1 MSSARGVGYPVNLPH
16 EGSQLP
22 NSPAAGGLPV
32 EVFRPQNVYADLSS
46 VCIDLKIWSG
56 CFAGIWSVRWEM
68 GFECG
73 TRHEPKIAM
82 FWLVKSDFDGPLLKY

>member
-1 MSSARGVGYPVNLPH
+1 M
-16 EGSQLP
+16 
-22 NSPAAGGLPV
+22 

-56 CFAGIWSVRWEM
+56 CSAAVRREI

-73 TRHEPKIAM
+73 NRQEPKITM
-82 FWLVKSDFDGPLLKY
+82 FWLVFSIYIYLNIDLPSY

>member
-1 MSSARGVGYPVNLPH
+1 M
-16 EGSQLP
+16 
-22 NSPAAGGLPV
+22 

-73 TRHEPKIAM
+73 TRQEPKLAM
-82 FWLVKSDFDGPLLKY
+82 FWLVFSIYTSLPSTHFRHEDLYIVY